1 MADSTHPESERSI
14 IERLNILRDI
24 EIDQR
29 NDLGDQPK
37 RKGLKIALCLICSLL
52 LWVFSSMSE
61 IYSKIIEVD
70 TRIENLDVEEA
81 FLTLPPD
88 KIQLHVKG
96 EGLSLIQL
104 YYNPP
109 KVVIDASDTEINL
122 IDVVARNLPAPIQIE
137 RVTPPIFILQKE
149 ERMDKK
155 IPIILNAEINTPL
168 TYDLVQE
175 PSIFPDSVIVSGASS
190 LIEQINE
197 WPTEL
202 FAAEEVKDTLSFE
215 VNLVDSLNGLVD
227 LSIMKTQLLLVA
239 EEFTEGGRD
248 IEVLINDVPS
258 IQDYVTL
265 DPPVVEVTYRV
276 PLSQYYQ
283 ANDAR
288 DFFLFVSIDDI
299 RDDTTGYVT
308 PHLELPEGIL
318 FRDVNIEPDKL
329 RYYDVLLDE

>member
-1 MADSTHPESERSI
+1 MADSAHPESERSI
-14 IERLNILRDI
+14 IERLNILKDI

-29 NDLGDQPK
+29 NDLSDQPNH
-37 RKGLKIALCLICSLL
+37 KGLKIALCLICSLL

-61 IYSKIIEVD
+61 IYSKVIEVD
-70 TRIENLDVEEA
+70 TRIENLAGEEA

-155 IPIILNAEINTPL
+155 IPIILNTEINTPL

-202 FAAEEVKDTLSFE
+202 FAAEEVKDTLRFD

-227 LSIMKTQLLLVA
+227 LSIEQTQLLLVA

-248 IEVLINDVPS
+248 IEVIVPS
-258 IQDYVTL
+258 WQDYVTL

-276 PLSQYYQ
+276 PLSQYYL
-283 ANDAR
+283 ANDAI

-308 PHLELPEGIL
+308 PLLELPEGIL